1 MNLCLE
7 NILKRRNSLFL
18 CIKMFLFTILI
29 VERGKKMKSTGIVR
43 RIDELGRV
51 VIPKEIRKTLKIRE
65 GDTLEIYVEKD
76 FIILKK
82 FSHLNNLSSTAKK
95 MVSIV
100 SNTLK
105 KNIIIVDLDHVL
117 ACSKNLEDD
126 YLDKPISSQL
136 VNLLMNRKNE
146 KQFSI
151 EPISFIDT
159 VEERCSYV
167 MSPILVDSDVLGAI
181 ILFDENPLEESDSLI
196 SQMLSTFF
204 IKTVEE

>member
-1 MNLCLE
+1 
-7 NILKRRNSLFL
+7 
-18 CIKMFLFTILI
+18 MFLFTILI

>member
-1 MNLCLE
+1 ML
-7 NILKRRNSLFL
+7 
-18 CIKMFLFTILI
+18 LFTILI

-76 FIILKK
+76 SIILRK

-117 ACSKNLEDD
+117 ACSKNLEET
-126 YLDKPISSQL
+126 YLNQSISSQL
-136 VNLLMNRKNE
+136 LNLVMSRKNDQ
-146 KQFSI
+146 QFSI
-151 EPISFIDT
+151 EHISFIDT
-159 VEERCSYV
+159 VEEKCSYV

-181 ILFDENPLEESDSLI
+181 ILFDENPLEESDVLI
-196 SQMLSTFF
+196 SQILSSFF
-204 IKTVEE
+204 VKTVEE